1 MNEII
6 VFFIRISN
14 FFSRVRKISCI
25 TLKQFSFRL
34 LKALVSSS
42 LPSQTAP
49 PSTLLISNL
58 FVCLLPHPL
67 NSVVVYSLNVLAST
81 LEHKHACACM
91 YPCTRVHGALSCVL
105 RRFALCASLLLI
117 TKIPR
122 CLVSPWLLVG
132 RISISQE
139 NTL

>member
-1 MNEII
+1 MNKII
-6 VFFIRISN
+6 VFYKN
-14 FFSRVRKISCI
+14 FKLFLPCTENFMHNFKTIFLQVAE
-25 TLKQFSFRL
+25 
-34 LKALVSSS
+34 ALVSSS

-58 FVCLLPHPL
+58 FMCLRPHPL
-67 NSVVVYSLNVLAST
+67 NSVVVYSLNIVASI

-91 YPCTRVHGALSCVL
+91 YPCTRVHRALSCVL
-105 RRFALCASLLLI
+105 RRFALCASRLLI

>member
-6 VFFIRISN
+6 VFLSEFQTFSLVHGKFQHN
-14 FFSRVRKISCI
+14 FKTIFLQVAE
-25 TLKQFSFRL
+25 
-34 LKALVSSS
+34 ALVSSS

-49 PSTLLISNL
+49 PSTLLVSNL
-58 FVCLLPHPL
+58 FMCLLPHPL
-67 NSVVVYSLNVLAST
+67 NSVVVYSLNIVASI

-91 YPCTRVHGALSCVL
+91 YPCTRVHRALSCVL
-105 RRFALCASLLLI
+105 RRFVLCASLLLI

-122 CLVSPWLLVG
+122 RLVSPWLLVG